1 MVHIMTQSEPEATCG
16 DCLAFIIEKREDD
29 VTLGRC
35 QFRPELRT
43 IPDTFNVCSKFHI
56 RQSRRGKVLV
66 PKKTPVARPRG
77 SAKANDD
84 TNPWPKYATLKNP
97 TTGNTEG
104 EITVDRDGLKQ
115 VLREILEEET
125 MYGFVELGKK
135 WQGGT
140 VLMKPANSELQ
151 PKEIAI
157 DTFFH
162 KIVMVRDRLRVLE
175 AKLNSCQD
183 LDQTSKI
190 ELQQYV
196 SKAYGSLTT
205 FNVLFQNKE
214 DQFTSK

>member
-1 MVHIMTQSEPEATCG
+1 MQ
-16 DCLAFIIEKREDD
+16 
-29 VTLGRC
+29 
-35 QFRPELRT
+35 
-43 IPDTFNVCSKFHI
+43 
-56 RQSRRGKVLV
+56 V
-66 PKKTPVARPRG
+66 PKKRPVARPRG
-77 SAKANDD
+77 SSKTNDD
-84 TNPWPKYATLKNP
+84 ENPWPEYATLKNP

-140 VLMKPANSELQ
+140 VLMKPADSDLQ

-157 DTFFH
+157 ETFFH

-175 AKLNSCQD
+175 AKLNASKD
-183 LDQTSKI
+183 LDQASKI
-190 ELQQYV
+190 EMQQYV

-205 FNVLFQNKE
+205 FNVLFQDKE

>member
-1 MVHIMTQSEPEATCG
+1 MTQSGPEASCG

-43 IPDTFNVCSKFHI
+43 IPDTFNICSKFHM
-56 RQSRRGKVLV
+56 RKSRRGKVQV
-66 PKKTPVARPRG
+66 PKKRPVARPRG
-77 SAKANDD
+77 SSKTNDD
-84 TNPWPKYATLKNP
+84 ENPWPEYATLKNP

-140 VLMKPANSELQ
+140 VLMKPADSDLQ

-157 DTFFH
+157 ETFFH

-175 AKLNSCQD
+175 AKLNASKD
-183 LDQTSKI
+183 LDQASKI
-190 ELQQYV
+190 EMQQYV

-205 FNVLFQNKE
+205 FNVLFQDKE